1 MQVRVKKGEKSP
13 VHFSARARSENI
25 WEKLSCRYQG
35 QCRRRWRCIRY
46 WSRVSPAPTVK
57 TTVRQLCSCSPFRS
71 MINQT
76 ISDALRLQRR
86 KMEDHKCY
94 FPNTWQISPPVM
106 FSELTVLSNS
116 EVTNG
121 IETSSYLGVLS
132 SSIQFLGNSLL
143 NTQYILLQGFTSA
156 CHCWYNPSLHAAEVL
171 TTSWAPRCRQK
182 HEVLKRKTFIH
193 WVNCSILRFLFK
205 IRIYEQIYEHTISI
219 RIATS
224 LGP

>member
-1 MQVRVKKGEKSP
+1 MRISERNCPADTKV
-13 VHFSARARSENI
+13 SAEGDGDASGTGAEFP
-25 WEKLSCRYQG
+25 LQ
-35 QCRRRWRCIRY
+35 
-46 WSRVSPAPTVK
+46 PTVK

-86 KMEDHKCY
+86 KKEDHKCY

-121 IETSSYLGVLS
+121 IETSSYLGVLR

-143 NTQYILLQGFTSA
+143 NT
-156 CHCWYNPSLHAAEVL
+156 
-171 TTSWAPRCRQK
+171 
-182 HEVLKRKTFIH
+182 
-193 WVNCSILRFLFK
+193 
-205 IRIYEQIYEHTISI
+205 
-219 RIATS
+219 
-224 LGP
+224 